1 MATHST
7 WTVIF
12 EDKTIVNQTFKNE
25 DGHSLPYKLDD
36 SSYDSFWNDPKWST
50 IWAIQYKDDDLDYN
64 DTVEFRDNSSH
75 KSWIEADLGDFK
87 TQFVSKWD
95 SIHLSNLQFG
105 WDNNNKIDADGNST
119 ETEAEKITR
128 AGARPTSYS
137 SL

>member
-1 MATHST
+1 MIH
-7 WTVIF
+7 
-12 EDKTIVNQTFKNE
+12 
-25 DGHSLPYKLDD
+25 L
-36 SSYDSFWNDPKWST
+36 
-50 IWAIQYKDDDLDYN
+50 IQYKDDDLDYN